1 MAHLRELATVAPP
14 AEVPLRGPPN
24 WTAVIFFATLSG
36 LHLAIAIPAFAHGR
50 WEGYMSLVFASGFLC
65 VGLISYL
72 ARYEMIVEP
81 ADRRIRL
88 RNGVGPFRF
97 ERTIPFGNVHAVR
110 VTLSDNGRPNDSR
123 VEVLCDNEELE
134 CPSSSIPRQEALFLA
149 MVMDV
154 RLIKVCN
161 DRLPPGRNRLP
172 GRSDTGET

>member
-1 MAHLRELATVAPP
+1 MTHLRELATVAPP

-50 WEGYMSLVFASGFLC
+50 WEGYLSLIFAGGFLSVC
-65 VGLISYL
+65 LICYL
-72 ARYEMIVEP
+72 ARSEMIVQP
-81 ADRRIRL
+81 AQRRIRL
-88 RNGVGPFRF
+88 RSGFGPFRF

-110 VTLSDNGRPNDSR
+110 VTLSDNGRPADSR
-123 VEVLCDNEELE
+123 VEVLCDNEDLE
-134 CPSSSIPRQEALFLA
+134 CPASSIPRQEALFLA

-161 DRLPPGRNRLP
+161 DCLPPGRDRLLDP
-172 GRSDTGET
+172 RDTSQP